1 MFAAL
6 EEICSQGANGLALQS
21 LWPNL
26 HAALSSAGLDLS
38 SGVKAAIW
46 ANLLKTPG
54 LEFQSRNVSRNA
66 DDPAIQSVVQCEK
79 LNLKIVAAE
88 HLRDS
93 FVGLYDAKASA
104 VTGISAVQRRV
115 LERLAIARTNG
126 ITQSQLC
133 KEFGIKANNMFYV
146 LRNLECRG
154 LIVRQSSIVRT
165 KEACSEGESKNSSI
179 VSTNL
184 IHLYRYGKHLGSQQ
198 KLEITKEDK
207 LLDCLGNGDE
217 RGAAGDGGT
226 RGCGEEMLIKDYLP
240 AMKAICDKLEEA
252 NGKVLVVRDIKQDLG
267 YQGYHGHKSWR
278 NICSRLKDAGLVEE
292 FDAEVNKKV
301 VSCLRLL
308 KKFSPKCFEPKT
320 QGSGLDDP
328 DAEQLVKSGKRGQ
341 ITDQL
346 VELPMEH
353 QIYDMID
360 AEGPKGLTVIEVCQR
375 LGINSK
381 ANYNRFLNMFSR
393 FGMHLQA
400 ESHKR
405 GMAYRVW
412 TAGNFNPV
420 SSNAFP
426 DKSENI
432 FNENGVSNPHVVGYM
447 DLHQKSA
454 QTIQELDPSTLKTD
468 NTTHGKT
475 KNREIEPEPSQI
487 FPGDGECNQMLL
499 CPSNPQEFNH
509 EKKDPVPDAE
519 PDLESKAI
527 EANDALPETSPL
539 ALSKSQGPQ
548 QGSRRRRLALTAIS
562 AQKEQR
568 ILEWLQKDKFLL
580 RAEIQKWLESIGKE
594 KDRMMDRKTV
604 ARTLNKLQQEGHCK
618 CIQVSVP
625 IVTNCGRTC
634 TKEVILHPSVQ
645 SLPPEILGQIHDR
658 MRSFDKQVRGQAMSR
673 LNTNGTVPVLNDV
686 QRTQNNVGSDVQA
699 IRSEAMR
706 ANGFILAK
714 MVRAKLLHNF
724 LWAYLCSLPGWDDAL
739 SVGKNGYDLKHP
751 HSSCKLL
758 ALDDAIKAMP
768 LELFLQVVGSAQKF
782 DDMIEKCKSGLHL
795 SDLPVQE
802 YKCLMDTQAT
812 GRLSWIIDILRRL
825 KLIRLVS
832 GHSED
837 GAEVQRAT
845 LKHALELKPYIEEP
859 SLVAP
864 SLCSSFLDLRPKI
877 RHDFIL
883 SSREAVDVY
892 WKTLEYCY
900 AAADPAAALHSFPGS
915 AVHEV
920 FLSRSWS
927 SFRVMTA
934 DQRAGLLKRIVMEN
948 PDKKLSFKDCEKIAK
963 DLSLTLEQVLRV
975 YYDKRQHRLNRF
987 QGLLNGEGNDS
998 EPLKSKSSSSRK
1010 RKRPS
1015 EARSS
1020 KHMKF
1025 KMAAG
1030 ELGKQRLAKLSD
1042 TVNQFTEE
1050 SDLVI
1055 TSSGEHD
1062 INLPAYQGDDDQ
1074 GTVEELGPE
1083 EEQEDCS
1090 SVSQFAF
1097 TRMKPTRQRRFL
1109 WTEKADRQL
1118 VMQYVRHRAALGAK
1132 FHRIDWSSL
1141 PDLPG
1146 PPGPC
1151 GKRMASL
1158 NTNIKFRK
1166 AVMRLCNMLSQ
1177 RYANHLEKTPNKLL
1191 NLDDCRQVRGS
1202 LAGLNKNLSV
1212 GVEHA
1217 EASNSEGE
1225 RWDDFEDKNI
1235 KIALDEVIQCK
1246 WMSKVESLKQVRTLS
1261 EEWSNLNMDAEGNDP
1276 HKTKLVST
1284 PGEDVQTHR
1293 GRQCGTSGRRSSR
1306 RCLPRKFIKILNERI
1321 SVTRRAH
1328 ESLAVSNAV
1337 ELFKLVF
1344 LSTSTAPEVPN
1355 LLAETLRR
1363 YSEHD
1368 LISAFNYLRE
1378 KKIMVGGNG
1387 SDPFVLSQQFLQSV
1401 SSSPFPTDTGRRA
1414 AKFASWLHEREKD
1427 LTEEGINLSQDLQCG
1442 DIFHLFALVSLG
1454 ELCLSPRLPDEG
1466 VGEAEDS
1473 RTSKRKTDSN
1483 ESSNVN
1489 MIKKLKTSLV
1499 TEGEIVSRREKGFPG
1514 IMVSVSRATM
1524 SRTNVV
1530 DLFKDGKICTG
1541 AHDFEENDQWHVTS
1555 DKKIDSSSSHSDD
1568 IKEILNFGSVA
1579 TITEVPSN
1587 SPWEAMT
1594 AYAQHLISIP
1604 PDQGQAGPL
1613 SQNLF
1618 RTVYA
1623 AIKKAGDQGLSMEEI
1638 SEVMKN
1644 MQGQEVPEL
1653 IVEVLLAFGRVV
1665 KVNAYESIHVVDAFY
1680 RSKYFLT
1687 SPAGFSEDQLS
1698 PSKKPLRSSGLQPEH
1713 RVLDDDNAHT
1723 ERSIEMDDVHKVT
1736 ILNIPEELS
1745 QSSSEI
1751 QLSNKLGSCMEDKD
1765 VSVGVDNE
1773 DQTLEY
1779 SSADSHSCSPMLPW
1793 INGDGSI
1800 NRIVYKGLTRRVLG
1814 TVMQNPGM
1822 LEDDIIRQMDIV
1834 NPQSCRKLLELLILD
1849 NHLTV
1854 RKMHQTTFCSPP
1866 ALLGGLLGSSF
1877 AKPKSIF
1884 REHYFANPLSASS
1897 L

>member
-66 DDPAIQSVVQCEK
+66 DDPAIQSVEQCEK

-412 TAGNFNPV
+412 TAGNFNPA

-509 EKKDPVPDAE
+509 EKKDPVPDVE

-645 SLPPEILGQIHDR
+645 SLHPEILGQIHDR

-739 SVGKNGYDLKHP
+739 SSGKNGYDLKHP

-782 DDMIEKCKSGLHL
+782 DDMIEKCKSGLRL

-832 GHSED
+832 GHLED

-1541 AHDFEENDQWHVTS
+1541 AHDFEENDQLHVTS

-1687 SPAGFSEDQLS
+1687 SPVGFSEDQLS
-1698 PSKKPLRSSGLQPEH
+1698 PSKKPLRSSGLQPER

-1765 VSVGVDNE
+1765 VSVGGDNE

>member
-412 TAGNFNPV
+412 TAGNFNPA